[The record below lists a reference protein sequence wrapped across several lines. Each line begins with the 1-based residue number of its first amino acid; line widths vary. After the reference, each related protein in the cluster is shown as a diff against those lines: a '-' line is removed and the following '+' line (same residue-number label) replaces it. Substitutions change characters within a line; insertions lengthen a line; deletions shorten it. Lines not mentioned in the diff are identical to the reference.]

1 MVKTLQTMKQQKTY
15 TLPQPIL
22 IERPIN
28 EMAMENLLHQGEE
41 QWFAKILAT
50 RIDESF
56 ELSKLSSFELK
67 NLPDPI
73 AIPDMEKAVNRIVKA
88 IQNNER
94 IVFACDHD
102 MDGTASAALLWSA
115 FVDIFGVDKDLLT
128 VVTSHR
134 LTEGYGITEPVVAR
148 IIDLKPTL
156 VITAD
161 KGSSDEVRI
170 NKLSE
175 AGIDVIVTDH
185 HELGEY
191 GPPPSAYAVVNPIRQ
206 DSTYDKF
213 VCGAGVAF
221 LTMAKVRT
229 ALIESGFKTEIGS
242 LLSLMDYV
250 AVATVADCVSMN
262 PVKSLTN
269 RTFVKRG
276 LELINRK
283 SKPCWT
289 VFCSEQNGPVDAET
303 IGFKLAP
310 AIAAAGR
317 LDWAVAGFKFLISD
331 SVEVATEHWELLKSE
346 NEERKSI
353 EKSLRERAFSIASQ
367 LSGHSIII
375 YLEDGHSGVHGITAS
390 RLVEAFGKASGV
402 FSPRV
407 VKKNELMELS
417 KEIASGSFRGVPGLH
432 VRDALADVDK
442 LHPGLLL
449 GFGGHQGA
457 AGASIKISDIEDFA
471 YAYNN
476 AVIKQLGNKELKPII
491 EIDGEIPLGAIT
503 LKTLEK
509 IESLEPWGREF
520 PSPTFKGTFQILNI
534 KLMSEGLHCR
544 LSLKIGQGAVEAIWF
559 NVKDVDGFESLVKVG
574 NKIQLIYKLKSNWYQ
589 NRKTLQLQVVTM
601 IR

>member
-1 MVKTLQTMKQQKTY
+1 MDKTLQTIEQQKTH
-15 TLPQPIL
+15 TLPQPIFK
-22 IERPIN
+22 ERPIN
-28 EMAMENLLHQGEE
+28 EMVMENLLHQGEE

-50 RIDESF
+50 RIDEAF
-56 ELSKLSSFELK
+56 ELSKLNSFELK

-73 AIPDMEKAVNRIVKA
+73 AIPDMEKAVNRIVEA
-88 IQNNER
+88 ICNKEKV
-94 IVFACDHD
+94 VFACDHD
-102 MDGTASAALLWSA
+102 MDGTASAALLWST
-115 FVDIFGVDKDLLT
+115 FVDIFGVDRNLLS

-134 LTEGYGITEPVVAR
+134 LTEGYGITEPVAAR

-170 NKLSE
+170 KILSD

-229 ALIESGFKTEIGS
+229 ALVEIGFKTEIGS
-242 LLSLMDYV
+242 LMPLMDFV

-289 VFCSEQNGPVDAET
+289 VFCSQQSGPVDAET
-303 IGFKLAP
+303 IGFRLAP

-317 LDWAVAGFKFLISD
+317 LDWAEAGFKFLIAD
-331 SVEVATEHWELLKSE
+331 TVQTAAEYWELLKSE
-346 NEERKSI
+346 NEERKKI
-353 EKSLRERAFSIASQ
+353 EKSMREKAFSKASRQ
-367 LSGHSIII
+367 NGHSIII
-375 YLEDGHSGVHGITAS
+375 YFEDGHSGVHGITAS
-390 RLVEAFGKASGV
+390 RLVEAYGKASGV

-407 VKKNELMELS
+407 VKTNDIMELS
-417 KEIASGSFRGVPGLH
+417 KDIASGSFRGIPGLH
-432 VRDALADVDK
+432 VRDALAYVDK

-449 GFGGHQGA
+449 SFGGHHGA
-457 AGASIKISDIEDFA
+457 AGASIKISDIDKFA
-471 YAYNN
+471 NAYDE
-476 AVIKQLGNKELKPII
+476 AVIKQIGNQELKPII
-491 EIDGEIPLGAIT
+491 QIDGEIPLESIT
-503 LKTLEK
+503 SQTLEK

-520 PSPTFKGTFQILNI
+520 PSPTFKGTFLISKI
-534 KLMSEGLHCR
+534 KMMSEGLHCR
-544 LSLKIGQGAVEAIWF
+544 LSLNIGRGTVEAIWF
-559 NVKDVDGFESLVKVG
+559 HVKEVDSFDSLVKVG
-574 NKIQLIYKLKSNWYQ
+574 NQINIVYKLKSNWFQ
-589 NRKTLQLQVVTM
+589 NSKTLQLQVIGM
-601 IR
+601 II